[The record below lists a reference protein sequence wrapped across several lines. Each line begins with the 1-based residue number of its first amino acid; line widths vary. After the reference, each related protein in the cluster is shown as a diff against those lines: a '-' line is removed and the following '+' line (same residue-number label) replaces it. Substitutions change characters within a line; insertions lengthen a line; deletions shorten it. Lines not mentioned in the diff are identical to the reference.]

1 MKFITITAGDAGLR
15 AAIAAALAAHDMA
28 AHRVC
33 APGEAA
39 AGDHVLSAP
48 AHIFR
53 MGALLDDVRARS
65 QADTDHADFA
75 VGPYILS
82 ARDALLRRADGGGD
96 DVRLTEKER
105 DILLTLNAL
114 NGAVMER
121 AALLEAVW
129 GYAAGIETHTLE
141 THIYR
146 LRQKIE
152 IDPAAPLILIT
163 EDSGYRLAD

>member
-1 MKFITITAGDAGLR
+1 MKIITITADDMILR
-15 AAIAAALAAHDMA
+15 AAITAALAAHDMA

-33 APGEAA
+33 APDEADA
-39 AGDHVLSAP
+39 ADHVMPAP

-53 MGALLDDVRARS
+53 MGEFLDAVRARS
-65 QADTDHADFA
+65 QADADYADFA
-75 VGPYILS
+75 VGPYMLS
-82 ARDALLRRADGGGD
+82 ARDALLRRMDGDGD

-105 DILLTLNAL
+105 DILVTLNAL
-114 NGAVMER
+114 DGAVMER

-129 GYAAGIETHTLE
+129 GYAADIETHTLE

-163 EDSGYRLAD
+163 EGNGYRLSE